1 MTENSLRFVLIYL
14 PNLSFLDNYHYHYC
28 KNSITIFGV
37 LKIFREKIATVKKTF
52 LRQRVENGI
61 SREAGGTRIFNSYH
75 VTLERKDAIRY
86 CRIKTDAEKN
96 EMEIRPRC

>member
-1 MTENSLRFVLIYL
+1 MTENSLRFVLIYP
-14 PNLSFLDNYHYHYC
+14 PNLFFLNNYHYHYC

-37 LKIFREKIATVKKTF
+37 LKILREKIATVKKTL

-75 VTLERKDAIRY
+75 VTLERRDAIRY
-86 CRIKTDAEKN
+86 CRIKTNAEKN
-96 EMEIRPRC
+96 EMEIRPRR

>member
-1 MTENSLRFVLIYL
+1 MLN
-14 PNLSFLDNYHYHYC
+14 NYHYHYC

-37 LKIFREKIATVKKTF
+37 LKILREKIATVKKTL

-75 VTLERKDAIRY
+75 VTLERRDAIRY
-86 CRIKTDAEKN
+86 CRVKTDAEKN
-96 EMEIRPRC
+96 EMEIRPRR